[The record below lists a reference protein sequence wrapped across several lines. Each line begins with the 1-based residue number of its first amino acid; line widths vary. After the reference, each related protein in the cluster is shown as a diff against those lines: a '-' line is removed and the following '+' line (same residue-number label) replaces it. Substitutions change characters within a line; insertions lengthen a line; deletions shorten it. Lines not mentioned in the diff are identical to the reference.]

1 MPNPLLLEKLARL
14 AVKTGVNVQKDQI
27 VVLRTTTEAVE
38 LSRAVAKEAYKAG
51 AKRVYFIWND
61 EKISRYSYD
70 YATTEALAENP
81 SFTIDQYKYFVEQGA
96 CFISI
101 VSPVPHVL
109 SGVDANKLNTVI
121 STFTKAISFFRE
133 HTMGNKTQ
141 WTIIAAANKDWAK
154 ELFPELD
161 PEVGVEKLWD
171 AIFKASR
178 VSLDSDPVQVWE
190 THNANLARQNKLLN
204 DHNFKSLHFK
214 NSLGT
219 DLVVELIE
227 DHVWA
232 CGAEH
237 ADNGAVF
244 NPNIPTEESFTMP
257 YKFSTSGKVV
267 ATKPLSNN
275 GQIIK
280 NFWLEFKDG
289 KVVDF

>member
-1 MPNPLLLEKLARL
+1 
-14 AVKTGVNVQKDQI
+14 
-27 VVLRTTTEAVE
+27 
-38 LSRAVAKEAYKAG
+38 
-51 AKRVYFIWND
+51 
-61 EKISRYSYD
+61 
-70 YATTEALAENP
+70 
-81 SFTIDQYKYFVEQGA
+81 
-96 CFISI
+96 
-101 VSPVPHVL
+101 
-109 SGVDANKLNTVI
+109 
-121 STFTKAISFFRE
+121 
-133 HTMGNKTQ
+133 
-141 WTIIAAANKDWAK
+141 IIAAANKDWAK

-190 THNANLARQNKLLN
+190 THNANLARQNKLFN

-232 CGAEH
+232 GGAEH
-237 ADNGAVF
+237 AGNGAVF

-257 YKFSTSGKVV
+257 YKFGTSGKVV

-289 KVVDF
+289 KVVDFDAEFEKEALRQVLDFDANSRYIGEIALIPHDSPISNMNILFLNTLYDENASCHMALGRAYPMNIKNGTSTPIAELEKKGY